1 MYIALGFLVGGYVV
15 LIFNTRKLNRRLS
28 AIENA
33 CTVAAEDLERD
44 LYE

>member
-1 MYIALGFLVGGYVV
+1 MIIIDILLFGGFVV
-15 LIFNTRKLNRRLS
+15 MIFISRKLHIRLS